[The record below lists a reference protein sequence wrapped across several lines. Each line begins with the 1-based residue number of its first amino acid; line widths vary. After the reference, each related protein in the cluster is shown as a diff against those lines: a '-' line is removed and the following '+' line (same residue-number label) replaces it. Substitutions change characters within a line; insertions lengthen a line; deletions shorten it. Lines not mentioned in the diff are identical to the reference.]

1 MAGRLS
7 ARQRRSIAV
16 LAAIVLLVLAGHLL
30 MGRSLVELRSGWSAA
45 AALPPRLQAAFVREM
60 KQSAPPP
67 RPTTPRPVPAPA
79 VPAPVQTAAAPPPEP
94 PASAPQAA
102 EAPPAE
108 TPAQP
113 VASAAS
119 AAEDQAP
126 GPEWPDSVQLDYR
139 LSGYFR
145 GEVSGE
151 GRVQWLREGR
161 RYQVHL
167 EMRIGPEFAPL
178 VERRMSSDG
187 LLSARGIAPQ
197 RYDELTRTLM
207 RAPRQATL
215 RFSAQPDGSTEVQLA
230 DGSKHL
236 AAQGVQDASSQF
248 VQLTWL
254 FLTGREA
261 LAPGR
266 IVELPL
272 ALPRKLYA
280 WRYQVIGE
288 ERLETPMGLLDTW
301 HLQPLLQSDEK
312 LRDLKAEVW
321 LAPTLQYLPV
331 RLRVAQDEQTFVELS
346 LRAAPLLQAAPSAS
360 SSIVPAATE
369 HGEKKP

>member
-7 ARQRRSIAV
+7 ARHRRSSAV
-16 LAAIVLLVLAGHLL
+16 LAAIVLAVLLGHLL
-30 MGRSLVELRSGWSAA
+30 MGHTLADLRAGWGEESP
-45 AALPPRLQAAFVREM
+45 LPPRLQAAFVREM
-60 KQSAPPP
+60 KETAPP
-67 RPTTPRPVPAPA
+67 RPAPARPAPLSAPTPAAPRVEA
-79 VPAPVQTAAAPPPEP
+79 VAAATPEP
-94 PASAPQAA
+94 PASAASAPMPA
-102 EAPPAE
+102 EAPPEPAPAE
-108 TPAQP
+108 PPVVAAAIPAP
-113 VASAAS
+113 AAS
-119 AAEDQAP
+119 APGDEP

-139 LSGYFR
+139 LSGYYR
-145 GEVSGE
+145 GDVSGD

-161 RYQVHL
+161 HYQVHL

-178 VERRMSSDG
+178 VSRRMSSDG
-187 LLSARGIAPQ
+187 QLSARGIAPQ
-197 RYDELTRTLM
+197 RYDEVTRTLM
-207 RAPRQATL
+207 RAPRQATV
-215 RFSAQPDGSTEVQLA
+215 RFLAQPDGGTEVQLA

-288 ERLETPMGLLDTW
+288 ELLETPMGTLNTW

-331 RLRVAQDEQTFVELS
+331 RLRVSQDEQTFIDLS
-346 LRAAPLLQAAPSAS
+346 LRAAPRMQASP
-360 SSIVPAATE
+360 
-369 HGEKKP
+369 

>member
-1 MAGRLS
+1 MAGRLN
-7 ARQRRSIAV
+7 ARHRRSIAV
-16 LAAIVLLVLAGHLL
+16 LAAIVLLVLLGHLL
-30 MGRSLVELRSGWSAA
+30 MGRTLADLRAGWGLEV
-45 AALPPRLQAAFVREM
+45 ALPPRLQAAFVREM
-60 KQSAPPP
+60 KETAPP
-67 RPTTPRPVPAPA
+67 RPSPARPAPPEPARAAPRVAAA
-79 VPAPVQTAAAPPPEP
+79 VAPPPEP
-94 PASAPQAA
+94 PASAASAPELA
-102 EAPPAE
+102 EAAPEPAPAE
-108 TPAQP
+108 PAAVAAVAAASP
-113 VASAAS
+113 ASAAS
-119 AAEDQAP
+119 EPGDEP

-139 LSGYFR
+139 LSGYYR
-145 GEVSGE
+145 GDVSGD

-161 RYQVHL
+161 HYQVHL

-187 LLSARGIAPQ
+187 QLTARGIAPQ
-197 RYDELTRTLM
+197 RYDEVTRTLM
-207 RAPRQATL
+207 RSPRQATVK
-215 RFSAQPDGSTEVQLA
+215 FSAQPDGGTEVQLA

-236 AAQGVQDASSQF
+236 AAQAVQDASSQF

-254 FLTGREA
+254 FLTGRET

-288 ERLETPMGLLDTW
+288 EKLETPMGTLNTW

-331 RLRVAQDEQTFVELS
+331 RLRVSQDEQTFIDLS
-346 LRAAPLLQAAPSAS
+346 LRAAPRMQASP
-360 SSIVPAATE
+360 
-369 HGEKKP
+369 